1 MTILFTD
8 MEGSTAFASAHGD
21 EVAVA
26 LLRDHERVIRY
37 AAEAQ
42 NGRVVKSTGDGFL
55 VVFPTCTGGV
65 AGALEMR
72 ARLEELASGHPAD
85 APRVRF
91 GLNFGSVIE
100 EQGDVFGLAVN
111 AAARIAAKAR
121 SGQVLLSEAVREQVD
136 APAYTFV
143 DRGLFW
149 LKGLR
154 EQWRLFEATD
164 GEFAEPARHLEGRA
178 PFVGREAEQ
187 ASLREGIGRASG
199 GQGGLVV
206 VTGDAGVG
214 KTRLVAEV
222 GIEAEA
228 RGFQFVAARCES
240 VGKSDP
246 YLPFVEVLDASR
258 RRMSAEQFRVCLGDD
273 AGAIARLLPVIRRMY
288 REIPPPARMPARE
301 ERRYLFGAVGEVLAN
316 LARVRPM
323 VILLDDVHWAD
334 EHSLLLLESFAVRL
348 PDLPIFV
355 AATYTRDE
363 SVPAALRETL
373 VRLQRRNLMRSIVLN
388 DLAPADVEALLMTI
402 AGSTPPPDVV
412 NALHQATQ
420 GNPFFLDAVLRQF
433 ADEGLLVA
441 GGGWRTVLL
450 RDIDVP
456 ESARLT
462 IENRLESLRDDT
474 RRILTTVCLLGRD
487 FGFELLEALQELPEN
502 ELVDALDEAERAR
515 IITSS
520 VEGESVRFTFAH
532 DLIRRTLSDGITLV
546 NRQRLHARLADA
558 LEQVNATALPE
569 HAASIAY
576 HLEHA
581 GRWADPDRT
590 IRFLVMAGERA
601 LEAAAY
607 GDAIAYFEQAWER
620 LGHDATATRA
630 RVLEGLGTAERSLG
644 HLDAALERWGDA
656 LDAMEEQGDALAVA
670 RLCLSAAIQVALWRR
685 GDLTM
690 RLLDRGM
697 LALGDRPSAYRAGFC
712 ALAGQLASQAGD
724 YDRAEDEFREAID
737 AARAHDDDGM
747 LGLALYSQAAHHF
760 QYHQYALTLDE
771 GRESIAHLRRA
782 GDLWN
787 VANVMGYLGTSLGW
801 LGRFGDAA
809 DAGREGL
816 ALAERL
822 GNWSAYVFAEQS
834 QTFQEFGRHPD
845 AAVLEQRGRYALE
858 LGSAMGFPWMMS
870 VGHTRVGQAM
880 FWAGR
885 WGEAVAEF
893 EAAARLEGR
902 SAAGGHLGRLFLMHA
917 YLGNRQRALELID
930 AARPEFPVRG
940 RQNSTTKWG
949 LAAAAVEAFAVLGAT
964 EEAASLYDAMVELA
978 ATGSLMRSWDYRLLD
993 TLCGISAAC
1002 AGDWTLAEGHY
1013 QDAIQR
1019 ATELPMRLEVIDA
1032 GRFYARMLHL
1042 RGLASDREAARAMA
1056 AEAIDGYEAL
1066 GMPRHAL
1073 LARSVCD

>member
-1 MTILFTD
+1 
-8 MEGSTAFASAHGD
+8 
-21 EVAVA
+21 
-26 LLRDHERVIRY
+26 
-37 AAEAQ
+37 
-42 NGRVVKSTGDGFL
+42 
-55 VVFPTCTGGV
+55 
-65 AGALEMR
+65 
-72 ARLEELASGHPAD
+72 
-85 APRVRF
+85 
-91 GLNFGSVIE
+91 
-100 EQGDVFGLAVN
+100 
-111 AAARIAAKAR
+111 
-121 SGQVLLSEAVREQVD
+121 
-136 APAYTFV
+136 
-143 DRGLFW
+143 
-149 LKGLR
+149 
-154 EQWRLFEATD
+154 
-164 GEFAEPARHLEGRA
+164 
-178 PFVGREAEQ
+178 
-187 ASLREGIGRASG
+187 
-199 GQGGLVV
+199 
-206 VTGDAGVG
+206 
-214 KTRLVAEV
+214 
-222 GIEAEA
+222 
-228 RGFQFVAARCES
+228 
-240 VGKSDP
+240 
-246 YLPFVEVLDASR
+246 
-258 RRMSAEQFRVCLGDD
+258 
-273 AGAIARLLPVIRRMY
+273 
-288 REIPPPARMPARE
+288 
-301 ERRYLFGAVGEVLAN
+301 
-316 LARVRPM
+316 M

-917 YLGNRQRALELID
+917 YLGNRQRTLELID

-940 RQNSTTKWG
+940 RENSTTKWG

-1032 GRFYARMLHL
+1032 GRFYTADAPSAAVWQATARPRRDGRGSDRRL
-1042 RGLASDREAARAMA
+1042 RGARDAATCVVGALRVRLTVAKTWSGAVSLSRCVLEFSGKSD
-1056 AEAIDGYEAL
+1056 
-1066 GMPRHAL
+1066 
-1073 LARSVCD
+1073 ARSCANGRRPRPNLRGGSRIGIATSCSDLSEHTKNTTGRPLSTATPPRPHHMTTRPNQCRCRFLPQRTPITRWHADAPEFKRAPPPVTSMVTDCRGQATTAAWSESRRWPAT